1 MLAELVVAL
10 GKGDG
15 RVHYRNP
22 GRAGCLYNA
31 SCVGEHFRSFHDRS
45 DSVMQPAA
53 LGREV
58 VLVFDEYNG
67 GGIRI
72 KLQGILLIGGEMPA
86 AMPTVEVRL
95 AAAPTQDKAS
105 R

>member
-10 GKGDG
+10 GKRDG
-15 RVHYRNP
+15 RVHYRDT
-22 GRAGCLYNA
+22 GRAGHLYNA
-31 SCVGEHFRSFHDRS
+31 SRIGEHVRFFHDRS

-53 LGREV
+53 LGREI

-67 GGIRI
+67 GGVRI
-72 KLQGILLIGGEMPA
+72 KLQGILLIGGDAPA

-95 AAAPTQDKAS
+95 ASAHAQDKGP